1 MLTTNMQNLG
11 KNMKV
16 LIADDEPSILKLH
29 THMVQELGYV
39 PILAANGD
47 EAIAKLSPD
56 IRGMLLDIK
65 MPEKDGIEV
74 LEYVRKEYPELP
86 VIMVSAL
93 HDLEMAVKAIKMG
106 AFDYLT
112 KPLDF
117 DRLSTVLRNA
127 LDLSNLKEEVIEL
140 HDKLRQSELFTDI
153 VGESEKVTEVF
164 ELVNRVLETDINVM
178 IIGDS
183 GTGKELVAKALHK
196 GSKRREG
203 PFVAVN
209 CSAITNELAESL
221 LFGHKKGSF
230 TGATEDRAG
239 YFEQADQGT
248 IFLDEIGDMD
258 LEIQAKVLRILE
270 DKKVRRVGEKEERS
284 INFRVISA
292 TNHDLSRA
300 ATENKFRKDLY
311 FRLEEYP
318 IYLPPLRERKEDI
331 PLLAQHFLTE
341 FCESNNLAQKRF
353 GKNAILS
360 MIQYLWPGNIRELK
374 NVVRRT
380 AVRVNSDLIDQ
391 IDLGKM
397 EGLSPTEGIKSG
409 IETKEIDMTED
420 GGFTPLDEI
429 EKQAIEKAYFHS
441 DRNAAEAAKLLGISR
456 ATIYRK
462 LKQFG
467 YES

>member
-1 MLTTNMQNLG
+1 LNI
-11 KNMKV
+11 

-29 THMVQELGYV
+29 THMIKELGYS
-39 PILAANGD
+39 PILAANGN
-47 EAIAKLSPD
+47 EAISKLTPD
-56 IRGMLLDIK
+56 INAMLLDIK

-74 LEYVRKEYPELP
+74 LEYVRKQYPELP

-127 LDLSNLKEEVIEL
+127 MDLSNLKGEVIEL
-140 HDKLRQSELFTDI
+140 QDKLRQSELFNDI
-153 VGESEKVTEVF
+153 VGESEKVNEVF
-164 ELVNRVLETDINVM
+164 ELVSKVLETDINVM
-178 IIGDS
+178 IIGES
-183 GTGKELVAKALHK
+183 GTGKELVAKALHR

-209 CSAITNELAESL
+209 CSAITSELAESL

-248 IFLDEIGDMD
+248 IFLDEIGDMN

-270 DKKVRRVGEKEERS
+270 DKNVRRVGEKEERS
-284 INFRVISA
+284 IDFRVISA
-292 TNHDLSRA
+292 TNRDLSKEA
-300 ATENKFRKDLY
+300 SENKFRSDLY

-331 PLLAQHFLTE
+331 SLLAQHFLNE
-341 FCESNNLAQKRF
+341 FCESNNMGRKRF
-353 GKNAILS
+353 SKNAVES
-360 MIQYLWPGNIRELK
+360 MIQHFWPGNIRELK

-380 AVRVNSDLIDQ
+380 AVRANTDLIEK
-391 IDLGKM
+391 IDLGRV
-397 EGLSPTEGIKSG
+397 EGNSPTKKVIPK
-409 IETKEIDMTED
+409 IETNGEEISGD

-429 EKQAIEKAYFHS
+429 EKQAIGKAYFHS

-456 ATIYRK
+456 ATMYRK

-467 YES
+467 YET

>member
-1 MLTTNMQNLG
+1 MQI
-11 KNMKV
+11 

-29 THMVQELGYV
+29 THMVQELGYSPV
-39 PILAANGD
+39 LASDGED
-47 EAIAKLSPD
+47 AIKKLTPE
-56 IRGMLLDIK
+56 IRALLLDIK

-74 LEYVRKEYPELP
+74 LEYTRKKFPELP
-86 VIMVSAL
+86 VIMVTAL
-93 HDLEMAVKAIKMG
+93 HDLDMAVKAIKMG

-117 DRLSTVLRNA
+117 ERLSTVLRNA
-127 LDLSNLKEEVIEL
+127 LDLSNLKEEVTEL
-140 HDKLRQSELFTDI
+140 QDKLRQSELFSEI
-153 VGESEKVTEVF
+153 VGESEKVNEVF

-178 IIGDS
+178 IIGES
-183 GTGKELVAKALHK
+183 GTGKELVAKALHQ

-203 PFVAVN
+203 PFIAVN
-209 CSAITNELAESL
+209 CSAITSELAESL

-239 YFEQADQGT
+239 YFEQADKGT
-248 IFLDEIGDMD
+248 IFLDEIGDME

-270 DKKVRRVGEKEERS
+270 EKKVRRVGEKEERP
-284 INFRVISA
+284 INFRFISA
-292 TNHDLSRA
+292 TNHDLSKA

-318 IYLPPLRERKEDI
+318 IYLPPLRERKEDL
-331 PLLAQHFLTE
+331 PLLAQHFLKE
-341 FCESNNLAQKRF
+341 FCESNNISPKRF
-353 GKNAILS
+353 SKNAIQS
-360 MIQYLWPGNIRELK
+360 MVQYSWPGNIRELK

-380 AVRVNSDLIDQ
+380 AVLVKTDLIDEVEF
-391 IDLGKM
+391 GKL
-397 EGLSPTEGIKSG
+397 EEKSRV
-409 IETKEIDMTED
+409 ED
-420 GGFTPLDEI
+420 DESGTSTGVRAQSTDGEFTPLDEI
-429 EKQAIEKAYFHS
+429 EKQAIEKAYLHS

-456 ATIYRK
+456 ATMYRK

>member
-1 MLTTNMQNLG
+1 MNI
-11 KNMKV
+11 

-29 THMVQELGYV
+29 THMVQELGYSPV
-39 PILAANGD
+39 LASDGED
-47 EAIAKLSPD
+47 AIKKLTPE
-56 IRGMLLDIK
+56 IRAMLLDIK
-65 MPEKDGIEV
+65 MPEKDGLEV
-74 LEYVRKEYPELP
+74 LEYARKNFSELP
-86 VIMVSAL
+86 VIMVTAL
-93 HDLEMAVKAIKMG
+93 YDLDMAVKAIKMG

-127 LDLSNLKEEVIEL
+127 LDLSNLKEEVTEL
-140 HDKLRQSELFTDI
+140 QDKLRQSELFSDI
-153 VGESEKVTEVF
+153 VGESEKVNEVF

-178 IIGDS
+178 IIGES
-183 GTGKELVAKALHK
+183 GTGKELVAKALHQ

-203 PFVAVN
+203 PFIAVN
-209 CSAITNELAESL
+209 CSAITSELAESL

-239 YFEQADQGT
+239 YFEQADKGT
-248 IFLDEIGDMD
+248 IFLDEIGDME

-270 DKKVRRVGEKEERS
+270 EKKVRRVGEKEERP

-292 TNHDLSRA
+292 TNHDLSKA

-318 IYLPPLRERKEDI
+318 IYLPPLRERKEDL
-331 PLLAQHFLTE
+331 PLLAQYFLKE
-341 FCESNNLAQKRF
+341 FCESNNISPKRF
-353 GKNAILS
+353 SKNAIQS
-360 MIQYLWPGNIRELK
+360 MAQYSWPGNIRELK

-380 AVRVNSDLIDQ
+380 AVRVNTDLIDEVEF
-391 IDLGKM
+391 GKFK
-397 EGLSPTEGIKSG
+397 EKSRV
-409 IETKEIDMTED
+409 EED
-420 GGFTPLDEI
+420 ESGTATGVKTRSTNGEFTPLDEI
-429 EKQAIEKAYFHS
+429 EKQAIEKAYLHS

-456 ATIYRK
+456 ATMYRK

>member
-1 MLTTNMQNLG
+1 MNI
-11 KNMKV
+11 

-29 THMVQELGYV
+29 THMIKELGYS
-39 PILAANGD
+39 PILATNGVD
-47 EAIAKLSPD
+47 AIKKLSPD
-56 IRGMLLDIK
+56 IKAMLLDIK

-74 LEYVRKEYPELP
+74 LEHVRNKYPEVP

-93 HDLEMAVKAIKMG
+93 HDLEIAVKAIKMG

-127 LDLSNLKEEVIEL
+127 LDLFTLKEEVTEL
-140 HDKLRQSELFTDI
+140 QDKLRQSELFTDI
-153 VGESEKVTEVF
+153 VGESKKVNEVF
-164 ELVNRVLETDINVM
+164 ELVSRVLETDINVM
-178 IIGDS
+178 IIGES
-183 GTGKELVAKALHK
+183 GTGKELVAKALHQ

-209 CSAITNELAESL
+209 CSAISRELAESL

-230 TGATEDRAG
+230 TGASEDRAG

-258 LEIQAKVLRILE
+258 LDIQAKVLRILE
-270 DKKVRRVGEKEERS
+270 DKNVRRVGEKEERP

-292 TNHDLSRA
+292 TNRDLSIA

-318 IYLPPLRERKEDI
+318 IYLPPLRERKEDL
-331 PLLAQHFLTE
+331 PLLAQHFLKE
-341 FCESNNLAQKRF
+341 FCESNNIAPKRF
-353 GKNAILS
+353 SKNAVQS
-360 MIQYLWPGNIRELK
+360 MVQHQWPGNIRELK

-380 AVRVNSDLIDQ
+380 AVRANSDLIDH
-391 IDLGKM
+391 IDLGKV
-397 EGLSPTEGIKSG
+397 EERSPIEESKPGIVTNNKTMSANG
-409 IETKEIDMTED
+409 D
-420 GGFTPLDEI
+420 FTSLDDI

-456 ATIYRK
+456 ATMYRK

>member
-1 MLTTNMQNLG
+1 MQI
-11 KNMKV
+11 

-39 PILAANGD
+39 PVLASDGED
-47 EAIAKLSPD
+47 AIKKLTPE
-56 IRGMLLDIK
+56 IKALLLDIK

-74 LEYVRKEYPELP
+74 LEYARKKFPELP
-86 VIMVSAL
+86 VIMVTAL
-93 HDLEMAVKAIKMG
+93 HDLDMAVKAIKMG

-127 LDLSNLKEEVIEL
+127 LDLSNLKEEVTEL
-140 HDKLRQSELFTDI
+140 QDKLRKSELFSDI
-153 VGESEKVTEVF
+153 VGESEKVNEVF

-178 IIGDS
+178 IIGES

-196 GSKRREG
+196 GSKRRKG

-209 CSAITNELAESL
+209 CSAITSELAESL

-239 YFEQADQGT
+239 YFEQADKGT
-248 IFLDEIGDMD
+248 IFLDEIGDME

-270 DKKVRRVGEKEERS
+270 EKKVRRVGEKEERP

-292 TNHDLSRA
+292 TNHDLSKA

-318 IYLPPLRERKEDI
+318 IYLPPLRERKEDL
-331 PLLAQHFLTE
+331 PLLAQHFLKE
-341 FCESNNLAQKRF
+341 FCESNNISPKRF
-353 GKNAILS
+353 SKNATQS
-360 MIQYLWPGNIRELK
+360 MVQYSWPGNIRELK

-380 AVRVNSDLIDQ
+380 AVRVNTDLIDEVEFGKLVEKPRVEENESATVTDVKAQ
-391 IDLGKM
+391 SIDG
-397 EGLSPTEGIKSG
+397 E
-409 IETKEIDMTED
+409 
-420 GGFTPLDEI
+420 FTPLDEI

-456 ATIYRK
+456 ATMYRK

-467 YES
+467 YET